1 MVTFTEK
8 EADVSDSGSVSVSLK
23 PGVYLAEVK
32 HVKVKRDDQFSLGFK
47 DTKSGELLCW
57 DCLTFAGKALGIARK
72 KIKALGIIP
81 NEEGVWDFEPLELIG
96 TRVKLTL
103 VTETWKGTDQ
113 LKPDMDTAGFGYVE
127 DDVPF

>member
-8 EADVSDSGSVSVSLK
+8 EADVSDSGSGSDSLK
-23 PGVYLAEVK
+23 PGIYLAEVK
-32 HVKVKRDDQFSLGFK
+32 AVKVKRDDQFSLAF
-47 DTKSGELLCW
+47 S
-57 DCLTFAGKALGIARK
+57 GKALGIARK

-81 NEEGVWDFEPLELIG
+81 NEEGVWDFEPMELVG

-103 VTETWKGTDQ
+103 ITETWKGRDQ
-113 LKPDMDTAGFGYVE
+113 LKPDMDTPGFGYVE